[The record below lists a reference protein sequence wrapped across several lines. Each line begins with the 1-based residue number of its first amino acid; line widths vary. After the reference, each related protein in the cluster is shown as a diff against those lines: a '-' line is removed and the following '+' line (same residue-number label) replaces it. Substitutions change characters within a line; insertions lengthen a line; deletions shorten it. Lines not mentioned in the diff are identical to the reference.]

1 MDHKGWYD
9 RTQKEKPFMKIE
21 DIIFVSAMGPPGG
34 GKSVITQ
41 RMQRHFNILTY
52 TDLGSES
59 VTMIFSKITK
69 AFIGAFSGEVANMI
83 D

>member
-21 DIIFVSAMGPPGG
+21 DIVFVSAMGPPGG

-69 AFIGAFSGEVANMI
+69 AFIGAFSSDVANMI